1 MDTGLPQTPAC
12 LTLRS
17 GHVSF
22 PTPCG
27 FACMENSLFLFIPPF
42 LCFLPFFSPSLFFSL
57 PPSCLHLFL
66 SLPYSLSLPL
76 TPLSLKLSLS
86 PFFSF
91 SSYSL
96 SLSPL
101 LYLSFPWFPLLFL
114 SLQSPEVC
122 PGGIQL
128 KVVCMG
134 FVFFFPTREQLSALF
149 SPLGWLNYSRCVKQ
163 CN

>member
-1 MDTGLPQTPAC
+1 MCPPQLPVDLHGWKIP
-12 LTLRS
+12 
-17 GHVSF
+17 SF
-22 PTPCG
+22 
-27 FACMENSLFLFIPPF
+27 SLFLPSSALSPPC
-42 LCFLPFFSPSLFFSL
+42 LLRFSL
-57 PPSCLHLFL
+57 SLLPASISSSLSFTLFL
-66 SLPYSLSLPL
+66 SSLPL
-76 TPLSLKLSLS
+76 TPSLPQAVPLSFPLS
-86 PFFSF
+86 PPT
-91 SSYSL
+91 
-96 SLSPL
+96 LSPL

-134 FVFFFPTREQLSALF
+134 FVCFFFPTREQLSALF

>member
-1 MDTGLPQTPAC
+1 MHVDTGLPQAPAC
-12 LTLRS
+12 PTLRS

-22 PTPCG
+22 PTPCR
-27 FACMENSLFLFIPPF
+27 FARVENSLFLFIPPF
-42 LCFLPFFSPSLFFSL
+42 LCSLPSFSPSLFFSL

-66 SLPYSLSLPL
+66 SLLYSLSLPL
-76 TPLSLKLSLS
+76 TPLPQVVPLSFPLS
-86 PFFSF
+86 PPT
-91 SSYSL
+91 L

-101 LYLSFPWFPLLFL
+101 LYLSFPWFPILFL

-134 FVFFFPTREQLSALF
+134 FVCFFFHQRTVKCLIFSTWVAKLF
-149 SPLGWLNYSRCVKQ
+149 SMC
-163 CN
+163 